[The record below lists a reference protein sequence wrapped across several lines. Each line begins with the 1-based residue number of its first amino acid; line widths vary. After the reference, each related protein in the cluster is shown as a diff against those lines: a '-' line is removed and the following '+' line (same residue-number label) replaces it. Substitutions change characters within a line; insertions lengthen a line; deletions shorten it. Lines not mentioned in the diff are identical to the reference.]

1 MEADADKMIIGMT
14 RRKKR
19 QIHLDLYFCYADKIK
34 ILYNLNGQE
43 EDTFSVHKKINKYKS
58 F

>member
-34 ILYNLNGQE
+34 ILYTKVL
-43 EDTFSVHKKINKYKS
+43 
-58 F
+58 